1 MPASPDPA
9 ARAALHRAALEELE
23 RAGEGAADYRALL
36 TAGPDALFRDGG
48 PRHVTASA
56 VVVDA
61 PAEHVALVWH
71 RKGSFWVQPGGHLE
85 EGDLS
90 LEQAA
95 RREVAEEIGLTD
107 LERVGPGPAVL
118 HRHELSAAFGSCRE
132 HWDVQHLLR
141 ADRPAAELTLR
152 PSDESPEV
160 VWVPWPLIG
169 AGPDRSVAALP
180 AGTVEDMP
188 EKLEALARYLAAV
201 SPAAASPSAPGSS
214 TSSSGTSGPAPSSAQ
229 A

>member
-56 VVVDA
+56 VVIDA

-71 RKGSFWVQPGGHLE
+71 RKGSFWVQPGGHLA

-90 LEQAA
+90 LEPAA

-180 AGTVEDMP
+180 AGT
-188 EKLEALARYLAAV
+188 AAV